1 MRRRVDAGLLR
12 GDGMSHEEKVTT
24 SAANIALAW
33 FVVALPAAWGI
44 YNTAIRAANLFTK

>member
-1 MRRRVDAGLLR
+1 
-12 GDGMSHEEKVTT
+12 MSNEEKVTT
-24 SAANIALAW
+24 SAASIALAW